1 MLEIFFGKKP
11 EVVVEIKRSW
21 AEIMIDLAREHTA
34 AFVTIMQAFIVAHV
48 IVALICII
56 RQMYK
61 GRPSHIS
68 SFQQKEQAATISISN
83 NITTTNDQSRGDM
96 ENIGNQINYHT
107 IDPRVFI
114 NPPPQLTMDTHIP
127 TWLELV
133 ELYVLKEKVED
144 VKYTIMMGYVQPEVM
159 KQLNITSQSKS
170 RAEKINRWIDMKE
183 QLMKLHETKFNE
195 NFEEGSI
202 NFKTMGE
209 RIQGI
214 NESTSQFGKSLLEMA
229 QKLLES
235 DNIAV
240 LKDTLQSQF
249 IYGPNNKEI
258 AEKLMTRLYDRELEK
273 KELSK
278 QEALDYANHLE
289 QVFKTTKKC
298 NDQIEAKRNFC

>member
-1 MLEIFFGKKP
+1 
-11 EVVVEIKRSW
+11 
-21 AEIMIDLAREHTA
+21 
-34 AFVTIMQAFIVAHV
+34 
-48 IVALICII
+48 
-56 RQMYK
+56 
-61 GRPSHIS
+61 
-68 SFQQKEQAATISISN
+68 
-83 NITTTNDQSRGDM
+83 M
-96 ENIGNQINYHT
+96 ENIGNQINNHT
-107 IDPRVFI
+107 IDPRVVI

-170 RAEKINRWIDMKE
+170 RAEEINRWLDMKE
-183 QLMKLHETKFNE
+183 QLMKLHEAKFNE
-195 NFEEGSI
+195 NFEEDNI

-229 QKLLES
+229 QKLLKS
-235 DNIAV
+235 DNIAT

-249 IYGPNNKEI
+249 IYGLNNKDI
-258 AEKLMTRLYDRELEK
+258 AEKLMTRLYDRKLEK
-273 KELSK
+273 KELSM
-278 QEALDYANHLE
+278 QETLDYANHLE

-298 NDQIEAKRNFC
+298 NDQIEAKRNVCSLNNANNVKPKNNENTCNNRNTNEAKQNYANNNQEQQWSSIKPTTSQYQNKQISYQNNNNTRSWKHPPYNNYSHMQDRCIRFNDDQQQH